1 VTRTKLL
8 DNQLGI
14 SRALESTPLG
24 QSKAFQEKNAIL
36 GNKLEKQLEKLLAF
50 SGLKVPPKTT
60 PKEKVE
66 KIVEG
71 FLNNCDILTDK
82 VEQFGEKKKK
92 MLYVPKSD
100 AKVETVGDSFF
111 HARARAQND
120 PSLPFIP
127 IIREKPHG
135 QTPINSSI
143 LKAATNPTEFFR
155 CIPDP
160 QAFDFGNPYEAEIKA
175 LSAPS
180 FRQLEVLF
188 SQAHLDKSLT
198 GRFVYVQ
205 TEDDLQAAIAEIS
218 AHKLVSVDLEFH
230 LEHSFLG
237 FACLIQISV
246 EGCDYVIDPLPLF
259 EKLWILN
266 FIFANPAITKIFHGS
281 DADIMMLQKDFGV
294 YLVNLVDT
302 YRLALITNN
311 ASCAL
316 GSLLQSPNQRLL

>member
-1 VTRTKLL
+1 MAGSV
-8 DNQLGI
+8 
-14 SRALESTPLG
+14 
-24 QSKAFQEKNAIL
+24 
-36 GNKLEKQLEKLLAF
+36 
-50 SGLKVPPKTT
+50 V
-60 PKEKVE
+60 
-66 KIVEG
+66 
-71 FLNNCDILTDK
+71 C
-82 VEQFGEKKKK
+82 FGE
-92 MLYVPKSD
+92 LLIRLSGPGH
-100 AKVETVGDSFF
+100 ERLLQT
-111 HARARAQND
+111 
-120 PSLPFIP
+120 PSLDVAIGGAEANVAVCLARFG
-127 IIREKPHG
+127 H
-135 QTPINSSI
+135 
-143 LKAATNPTEFFR
+143 
-155 CIPDP
+155 
-160 QAFDFGNPYEAEIKA
+160 QARMASVVADNELG
-175 LSAPS
+175 
-180 FRQLEVLF
+180 
-188 SQAHLDKSLT
+188 
-198 GRFVYVQ
+198 
-205 TEDDLQAAIAEIS
+205 QAAIAEIS